1 MVHRPDRPSEPATM
15 ADPTIFCPMLPAH
28 SSKAASDIASCIRA
42 IHKGKLDKHHAGC
55 TAAGRTFLPV
65 VITTLGGVGNT
76 DWWDYWDM
84 LWRDAI
90 TSHCQ
95 KGGLRHEAT
104 FAKQQ
109 AAAHAQAV
117 LTRHTADAII
127 LLAPPRTSTQ
137 AISHANRPREATGGD
152 NEADLP
158 P

>member
-1 MVHRPDRPSEPATM
+1 M
-15 ADPTIFCPMLPAH
+15 
-28 SSKAASDIASCIRA
+28 
-42 IHKGKLDKHHAGC
+42 
-55 TAAGRTFLPV
+55 

-95 KGGLRHEAT
+95 KGGLRQEAT

-109 AAAHAQAV
+109 ATAHAQAV